1 MKRTFLLLF
10 LLLLLIFALPTLAHA
25 AIIDSGSCG
34 GSASYTLTD
43 AGLLTITGS
52 GTMTSAPWDNDLV
65 ITVKISSGITNIANE
80 AFYEAHDLESV
91 SIPGSVERIG
101 VSAFE
106 GCDSLL
112 TVNIPYGVKMICD
125 RAFYESGIT
134 ELKIMNSI
142 TEIGAEAF
150 YNCGNLASISSGTST
165 SELTKIGESAFQYC
179 TSLQSVTLGN
189 KLKTIG
195 GYAFADCTALMSF
208 TIPSNVTTI
217 GYYAFQNDG
226 GLRTI
231 TIPNTVTSLGE
242 SAFEGCYCLETVKLS
257 SNLTSIK
264 TSTFFGCALASITI
278 PNKVTSIGMSA
289 FCECINLKNVNFG
302 SGVTR
307 IEDNAFG
314 HCTGLTSITIPSTV
328 TAIEDN
334 AFTDCT
340 DLVSITIPKSVTS
353 MGVGVFYNNNSDLVI
368 KCYLNSTAL
377 AYAMDN
383 NIQYQLLDPKP
394 VITTQPASVS
404 VNEGQTAT
412 FKVVANYADSYQWYY
427 RTSSYGTWTAVKK
440 NGTAATYT
448 LTTEA
453 RHNGY
458 QYRCIISN
466 AVGAT
471 SSATATLTVNAKPII
486 TTQPKSVTVNE
497 GKTATFKVVATGAD
511 SYQWYYRTSS
521 TGSWTAVKNNGTT
534 ATYTLTTAARHNGY
548 QYRCLVKNSAGS
560 VYSNTVT
567 LTVNAKPVIT
577 TQPKSVTVNAG
588 KTATFKVVATGAA
601 SYQWYYL
608 KPGESTWNAV
618 SNNGTSAT
626 YTLTTQARHNGY
638 QYKCKVSNSVGYVW
652 SGIAKLTVNAKPVI
666 TTQPANVSVVA
677 GKTATFKVVATGAD
691 SYQWYY
697 QKPGESTWIAV
708 SNNGT
713 SATYTL
719 TTAARHNG
727 YKYKCEVKNTVGTTT
742 SNVVTLTVK

>member
-1 MKRTFLLLF
+1 MKRMFLILLLA
-10 LLLLLIFALPTLAHA
+10 LLCMVALPMLAHA
-25 AIIDSGSCG
+25 AVIDSGSCG
-34 GSASYTLTD
+34 YSVSYTLTD
-43 AGLLTITGS
+43 DGLLTITGS
-52 GTMTSAPWDNDLV
+52 GAMNSSPWDNDLV
-65 ITVKISSGITNIANE
+65 QTVKINSGVTYIANN
-80 AFYEAHDLESV
+80 AFYEAHNLESV

-179 TSLQSVTLGN
+179 TNLQSVTLGN

-377 AYAMDN
+377 AYALDY

-394 VITTQPASVS
+394 VITTQPSDIT
-404 VNEGQTAT
+404 VNAGQTAT
-412 FKVVANYADSYQWYY
+412 FTVAANYADSYQWYY
-427 RTSSYGTWTAVKK
+427 RKTSTSAWNDVKN
-440 NGTAATYT
+440 NGTSATYNLAT
-448 LTTEA
+448 IA
-453 RHNGY
+453 SHNGY
-458 QYRCIISN
+458 QFRCLVKN
-466 AVGAT
+466 GVGSVYT
-471 SSATATLTVNAKPII
+471 NTVTLTVRSKPTI
-486 TTQPKSVTVNE
+486 TTQPTNVTVNV
-497 GKTATFKVVATGAD
+497 GATATFKVVASGAT
-511 SYQWYYRTSS
+511 SYQWYYRKTSTS
-521 TGSWTAVKNNGTT
+521 AWCDVKNNGTS
-534 ATYTLTTAARHNGY
+534 ATYNLVTIASHNGY
-548 QYRCLVKNSAGS
+548 QFRCLVKNSAGS
-560 VYSNTVT
+560 VYTNTVT
-567 LTVNAKPVIT
+567 LTVKSKPTIT
-577 TQPKSVTVNAG
+577 TQPTNVTVHAG
-588 KTATFKVVATGAA
+588 AKATFKVVASGAT
-601 SYQWYYL
+601 SYQWYYR
-608 KPGESTWNAV
+608 KTSTSAWCDV
-618 SNNGTSAT
+618 KNNGTSAT
-626 YTLTTQARHNGY
+626 YNLTTIVSHNG
-638 QYKCKVSNSVGYVW
+638 
-652 SGIAKLTVNAKPVI
+652 
-666 TTQPANVSVVA
+666 
-677 GKTATFKVVATGAD
+677 
-691 SYQWYY
+691 
-697 QKPGESTWIAV
+697 
-708 SNNGT
+708 
-713 SATYTL
+713 
-719 TTAARHNG
+719 
-727 YKYKCEVKNTVGTTT
+727 
-742 SNVVTLTVK
+742 